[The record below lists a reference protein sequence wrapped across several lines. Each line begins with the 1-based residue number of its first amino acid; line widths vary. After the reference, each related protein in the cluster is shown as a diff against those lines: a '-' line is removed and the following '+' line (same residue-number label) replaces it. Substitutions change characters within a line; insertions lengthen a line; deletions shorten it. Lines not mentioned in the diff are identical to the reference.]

1 MNTRELARRD
11 DFVRRYTHKTKGGV
25 YTVVAT
31 GLAAGEIG
39 DVFDSVVVYRNSN
52 GEVFVRSL
60 KCFKD
65 SMNLID

>member
-1 MNTRELARRD
+1 MNIRELAKHD
-11 DFVRRYTHKTKGGV
+11 DFIRRYTHKTKGGV

-39 DVFDSVVVYRNSN
+39 DVFDSVVVYRNAN

-60 KCFKD
+60 KCFED
-65 SMNLID
+65 NMNLID